1 MQMAGRRG
9 ARETAGLSSLAVC
22 HLPGDPGA
30 VTLASPRALCPLQ
43 EPFYVRCI
51 KPNEDKVAEKLDEGH
66 CRHQVAYLGL
76 LENVRVRRAGFAS
89 HQPYPRFLLRYG
101 PSPPWAFA

>member
-1 MQMAGRRG
+1 MW
-9 ARETAGLSSLAVC
+9 
-22 HLPGDPGA
+22 
-30 VTLASPRALCPLQ
+30 Q

-51 KPNEDKVAEKLDEGH
+51 KPNEDKVAARLDEDH

-89 HQPYPRFLLRYG
+89 RQPYPRFLLRYCFLL
-101 PSPPWAFA
+101 PRSSVSPPVCPPWAGIL

>member
-1 MQMAGRRG
+1 MRTLG
-9 ARETAGLSSLAVC
+9 AC
-22 HLPGDPGA
+22 
-30 VTLASPRALCPLQ
+30 Q
-43 EPFYVRCI
+43 PFFVRCI

-89 HQPYPRFLLRYG
+89 RQPYPRFLLRYG